1 MNYDGFVDEYLNIT
15 GIATADFFSLNST
28 AEAAEVDSIQAARSD
43 VTETTCPFA
52 VDLECSSFGNCLENT
67 SNMSHLS

>member
-43 VTETTCPFA
+43 EAEATCPFA
-52 VDLECSSFGNCLENT
+52 VDLECSSFGK
-67 SNMSHLS
+67 S